1 MALKLKVNER
11 RTLQFEVQIGG
22 IDYKELVGTLRVVV
36 DNVEYGFPAE
46 VRSES
51 ISVDL
56 PALNSVVR
64 RSLKDDELL
73 MAKLEIIGNGFYMDP
88 WRSEFRVV
96 SPVKIEARVITEDED
111 ETKTEKKE
119 VSVTLVDDETIIH
132 KKGDDRKIII
142 DDEEEDEARN
152 MAEERLRNM
161 HSVVDRFLTEGSP
174 PPKTKKKVV
183 KKLKTLKKKKVVEA
197 HIRPDQI
204 TEQDVY
210 TLMESKGMK
219 NSRAQEALLER
230 AKTMCLKEDAA
241 TDPDPEDVYE
251 VVEKMLSPR
260 DTING

>member
-96 SPVKIEARVITEDED
+96 SPVKIEARVITEDEK

-142 DDEEEDEARN
+142 DDEEEEGEARS
-152 MAEERLRNM
+152 MAEERLRSM
-161 HSVVDRFLTEGSP
+161 HNAVDHFLTEGFL
-174 PPKTKKKVV
+174 PPKKRVV
-183 KKLKTLKKKKVVEA
+183 KKVKTLKKKKVVET

-204 TEQDVY
+204 TNQDVVD
-210 TLMESKGMK
+210 LMESKGMK

-230 AKTMCLKEDAA
+230 AKTMCLKEDMASE
-241 TDPDPEDVYE
+241 PDPEDVYE

-260 DTING
+260 DTIDG

>member
-96 SPVKIEARVITEDED
+96 SPVKIEARVITEKEEG

-119 VSVTLVDDETIIH
+119 VSVKLVDDETIIH
-132 KKGDDRKIII
+132 KQGDKRKIII
-142 DDEEEDEARN
+142 DDEEEAKN
-152 MAEERLRNM
+152 MAEQRLKSM
-161 HSVVDRFLTEGSP
+161 YDVVDRFLTEGSLP
-174 PPKTKKKVV
+174 PKKKVV
-183 KKLKTLKKKKVVEA
+183 KKTKTLKKKKVVET
-197 HIRPDQI
+197 HHRPDQI
-204 TEQDVY
+204 TEKDVY
-210 TLMESKGMK
+210 NLMEAKGMK
-219 NSRAQEALLER
+219 NSKAQEALLER
-230 AKTMCLKEDAA
+230 AKTMCLREDM
-241 TDPDPEDVYE
+241 TSDPDPEDVYE
-251 VVEKMLSPR
+251 VIEKMLSPR
-260 DTING
+260 DIVNG

>member
-96 SPVKIEARVITEDED
+96 SPVKIEARVITEDEEG

-132 KKGDDRKIII
+132 KKGDKRKIII
-142 DDEEEDEARN
+142 DDEEESEARN
-152 MAEERLRNM
+152 MAEERLRSM

-174 PPKTKKKVV
+174 PLKKKVV
-183 KKLKTLKKKKVVEA
+183 KKTKTLKKKKVVKE
-197 HIRPDQI
+197 HNRPKKI
-204 TEQDVY
+204 TEKDVY
-210 TLMESKGMK
+210 NLMESKGMK

-230 AKTMCLKEDAA
+230 AKTMCLKEDVA
-241 TDPDPEDVYE
+241 TEPDPEDVYE